1 MAEDYKLL
9 EPGQF
14 SSVQFVYLPL
24 RITWIEAKKKSN
36 YLDSHGEEAQKKL
49 AGL

>member
-1 MAEDYKLL
+1 MNSLPLSEF
-9 EPGQF
+9 QF
-14 SSVQFVYLPL
+14 QFQFIYLSL

-36 YLDSHGEEAQKKL
+36 YLDSHGEEAQKKP

>member
-1 MAEDYKLL
+1 MF
-9 EPGQF
+9 QF
-14 SSVQFVYLPL
+14 QFQFQFQFVYLPL
-24 RITWIEAKKKSN
+24 RITWIEAKKKFN